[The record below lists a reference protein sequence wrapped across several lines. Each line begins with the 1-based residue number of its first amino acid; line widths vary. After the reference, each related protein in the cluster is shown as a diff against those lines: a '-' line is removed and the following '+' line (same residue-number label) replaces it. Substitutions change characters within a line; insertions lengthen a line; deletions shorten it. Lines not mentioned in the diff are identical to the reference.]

1 MAIIKKPNTI
11 CRNPNCTKGSDGGRK
26 YFYACLACL
35 RNESWRAYCCSIE
48 CYDAYIEA
56 VLASRSASRE
66 DKLPERTDMTVAE
79 MEEVLKKPK
88 SEVAAY
94 TAEHEVKDYM
104 DENPNMGLSDIIDLV
119 NKDIDEDRKKARKR
133 K

>member
-1 MAIIKKPNTI
+1 MAMIKKPNTL
-11 CRNPNCTKGSDGGRK
+11 CRNINCTNGDDGGRK
-26 YFYACLACL
+26 YFYACLSCL

-56 VLASRSASRE
+56 ILKSRSVERK
-66 DKLPERTDMTVAE
+66 DRLPERTDMTVSE

-88 SEVAAY
+88 AEVYAY
-94 TAEHEVKDYM
+94 TAEHELKEYM
-104 DENPNMGLSDIIDLV
+104 EENPYMVLSDIVDLV
-119 NKDIDEDRKKARKR
+119 NKDIDEDKKKTRKR